1 MFNDKLI
8 RTLLLLVLQT
18 CIACHGTSSTIASTG
33 AKFLPQ
39 RHKFGLTRLR
49 GGRGIDF
56 GGKEGNRQRL
66 RTVTCPDKTLALT
79 NKVVMSHENAA
90 ALFTDTESSRDL
102 FVKIGDFIFQVA
114 FSNAVAAGN
123 IGMNMAQRR
132 SLKVSTGDEVEL
144 TALLDIPHDNLLVAL
159 CDVSVDFAGRSQACD
174 PVSCQ
179 QVASSL
185 LDRLKGQIVTVGQS
199 ILLDVQGLNIIFK
212 VTALSVFK
220 QKPSALTEKEIKQA
234 WAAGLVAP
242 HAILGLIETATQI
255 SVSVAKGSALQLK
268 ESSQSSHPH
277 QVRGSKLFSPEFSLE
292 SLGIGGLSSEV
303 GSIFRRAFA
312 SRVYPPSVLSR
323 MGLKHI
329 RGVLLYGPPGCGK
342 TLIAR
347 KIGKLL
353 TDREPKVVNGP
364 EILSKYVGQSEEN
377 IRNLFQDARS
387 EFAVKGDESGLHVII
402 FDEVDAICKQRGG
415 SSDGTGVGDS
425 VVNQLLSF
433 MDGVE
438 ELNNLLVIGMTN
450 RKDLLDSA
458 LLRPGRFEVHVEI
471 GLPDFEGRSE
481 IARIHM
487 AGMDSGNHLD
497 EDVNPQ
503 RVADSTENYSGA
515 EIAGVCRAAA
525 SYAFDRNIKVAGG
538 HLSPQDAS
546 AVKITW
552 QDFEQALEEV
562 KPALGADK
570 DNLSRFW
577 ERGFFSYG
585 EKFEEI
591 VRAVNTF
598 VHQIRDGRTGARS
611 MSLLLT
617 GAPGSGKSAIAA
629 HIASSSNMPC
639 IQLVS
644 AESLLSMTEASK
656 ANAITEAFEAAY
668 RSSHAIVI
676 LDGIEQL
683 LGWTRIGPCFSNNIL
698 HTISVLLKRS
708 PPSNRRILILATTSN
723 ERALNELEMPEL
735 FDTCIEVPCLQEQEI
750 SLVLQHM
757 QAFKDEDIPEAVDML
772 GREEIP
778 MKKLLTLI
786 DLARGGND
794 KVEMQDLRQVL
805 NYIKSS

>member
-1 MFNDKLI
+1 MSNNN
-8 RTLLLLVLQT
+8 LLLRVVLLVLLQT
-18 CIACHGTSSTIASTG
+18 CTSCDSVHCANSNTRTSFGSFAL
-33 AKFLPQ
+33 KFPM
-39 RHKFGLTRLR
+39 TRLR

-56 GGKEGNRQRL
+56 SGKEGAKMRFK
-66 RTVTCPDKTLALT
+66 TVTCPDKTLALT
-79 NKVVMSHENAA
+79 NKVVMSDDDASKLTSEASPHG
-90 ALFTDTESSRDL
+90 L
-102 FVKIGDFIFQVA
+102 FVKIGDFIFQVE
-114 FSNAVAAGN
+114 FSSAVSAGN
-123 IGMNMAQRR
+123 VGMNMAQRR

-144 TALLDIPHDNLLVAL
+144 TVLIDVPCDNLLVAL

-174 PVSCQ
+174 PLSCQ
-179 QVASSL
+179 QVASSI

-199 ILLDVQGLNIIFK
+199 ILLDVQGLNVIFK

-220 QKPSALTEKEIKQA
+220 QKPSALTEIEVKQA
-234 WAAGLVAP
+234 WGSGLVAP
-242 HAILGLIETATQI
+242 HAILGLIDSVSQI
-255 SVSVAKGSALQLK
+255 SVSAAKGSALQLK
-268 ESSQSSHPH
+268 DSVQGSHPH

-364 EILSKYVGQSEEN
+364 EVLSKYVGQSEEN
-377 IRNLFQDARS
+377 IRNLFQDARG
-387 EFAVKGDESGLHVII
+387 EYAAKGDESGLHVII
-402 FDEVDAICKQRGG
+402 FDEIDAICKQRGG
-415 SSDGTGVGDS
+415 ASDGTGVGDS
-425 VVNQLLSF
+425 VVNQLLSY

-471 GLPDFEGRSE
+471 GLPDYEGRSE

-487 AGMDSGNHLD
+487 AGMESGNHLD
-497 EDVNPQ
+497 EDVTPP

-552 QDFEQALEEV
+552 EDFEQALEEV
-562 KPALGADK
+562 KPALGADQE
-570 DNLSRFW
+570 NLSRMW
-577 ERGFFSYG
+577 ERGFFSFG
-585 EKFEEI
+585 ERFEEI

-598 VHQIRDGRTGARS
+598 VHQVRDGKTGARS

-617 GAPGSGKSAIAA
+617 GAPGSGKTAIAA

-639 IQLVS
+639 VQLVS
-644 AESLLSMTEASK
+644 AESLLSMSEQSK
-656 ANAITEAFEAAY
+656 ARAITEAFEAAY
-668 RSSHAIVI
+668 RSSQAIVI

-683 LGWTRIGPCFSNNIL
+683 LGWTRIGPCFSNIIL
-698 HTISVLLKRS
+698 QTISVLLKKS

-723 ERALNELEMPEL
+723 EQALSELEMPEL
-735 FDTCIEVPCLQEQEI
+735 FDTCIEVPTLQDKEI
-750 SLVLQHM
+750 LLVLQHM
-757 QAFKDEDIPEAVDML
+757 KVFTEEDLPRAVELL
-772 GREEIP
+772 GGEQIP

-794 KVEMQDLRQVL
+794 KVTVEDLQQVL